1 MAVSAGGPDRPAA
14 DEAEAAEYLGGALD
28 EVAVFALAHTPRRY
42 APLTDTEIR
51 NLKASVAG
59 TLPGL
64 LSEQVRELLRRN
76 AAAVELVMSEQLLAN
91 ANRKQAVPAAL
102 SNRIFSR
109 TRPAARVAASRTRSI
124 VRWRYVW
131 GLPAA
136 AALAVAFSF
145 YGMNRPASPN
155 FEIAALD
162 DEEILAQP
170 GGKTRGIVVDS
181 GSTKAP
187 GALDYVEMALPR
199 ASLADFFDKDQRGKG
214 ESESRTLSRLS
225 SAAHPEGNPQ
235 FLIDMS
241 IEKNLNGDKNEMI
254 AVRIYDL
261 ADPANRPLLASLRL
275 QSGERPAH
283 LGSEGT
289 ELVAAAPRLR

>member
-145 YGMNRPASPN
+145 YGINRSASPN

-170 GGKTRGIVVDS
+170 GGKTRGIVVEFRKHQGS
-181 GSTKAP
+181 G
-187 GALDYVEMALPR
+187 R
-199 ASLADFFDKDQRGKG
+199 AGLCRDGP
-214 ESESRTLSRLS
+214 SESFPGRLLRQG
-225 SAAHPEGNPQ
+225 SARQGRKRKP
-235 FLIDMS
+235 D
-241 IEKNLNGDKNEMI
+241 
-254 AVRIYDL
+254 
-261 ADPANRPLLASLRL
+261 
-275 QSGERPAH
+275 
-283 LGSEGT
+283 
-289 ELVAAAPRLR
+289 LVAAFLGRPSGGKSTIPD